1 MRKEGLKFVLGGLG
15 AALAGAGWAARGET
29 CWLAL
34 SVLGVLFAAFCA
46 YFFRDPDRTPPSDP
60 ALILSPGD
68 GRVLTVAKEGP
79 GSVTTVRI
87 FLSVFDV
94 HVQRLPC
101 SGVVEKYHYQPGAFH
116 MAMDKEAREN
126 ERAVVT
132 IRVAGRSETL
142 AVEQI
147 AGFVARRILTWVK
160 PGDQAVAGER
170 YGLIQF
176 GSQAAVH
183 LPESAEALV
192 KPGDRVSAGLTPIAR
207 WR

>member
-1 MRKEGLKFVLGGLG
+1 MRKEGLKFVVIGLAAAVGGGCLHP
-15 AALAGAGWAARGET
+15 ALAAPGA
-29 CWLAL
+29 
-34 SVLGVLFAAFCA
+34 LFAAFCA
-46 YFFRDPDRTPPSDP
+46 YFFRDPDRMPPADP
-60 ALILSPGD
+60 ALILAPGD

-79 GSVTTVRI
+79 GAVTTVRI

-101 SGVVEKYHYQPGAFH
+101 SGVVEKVHYQPGAFH
-116 MAMDKEAREN
+116 MAMEKEAREN
-126 ERAVVT
+126 ERSVVT
-132 IRVAGRSETL
+132 IRVAGRPETL

-160 PGDQAVAGER
+160 PGDQARAGER

-192 KPGDRVSAGLTPIAR
+192 KPGDRVTAGLTPIAR

>member
-1 MRKEGLKFVLGGLG
+1 MRKEAYPFLALGLV
-15 AALAGAGWAARGET
+15 LAGAGGWFCGPLAAPG
-29 CWLAL
+29 A
-34 SVLGVLFAAFCA
+34 LFAAFCA
-46 YFFRDPDRTPPSDP
+46 YFFRDPDRTPPADA

-79 GSVTTVRI
+79 GAVTTVRI

-94 HVQRLPC
+94 HVQRLPV
-101 SGVVEKYHYQPGAFH
+101 SGVVEKVHYQPGAFH

-126 ERAVVT
+126 ERSVVT
-132 IRVAGRSETL
+132 VRVDGRPETL
-142 AVEQI
+142 AFEQI

-160 PGDQAVAGER
+160 PGDKAVRGER

-207 WR
+207 WKV

>member
-1 MRKEGLKFVLGGLG
+1 MRKEGIGFVLIGLAAACAGGWFHP
-15 AALAGAGWAARGET
+15 ALAAPGA
-29 CWLAL
+29 
-34 SVLGVLFAAFCA
+34 LFSAFCA
-46 YFFRDPDRTPPSDP
+46 YFFRDPDRTPPTDP

-68 GRVLTVAKEGP
+68 GRVLTVAQEGP
-79 GSVTTVRI
+79 GKIVTVRI

-101 SGVVEKYHYQPGAFH
+101 SGTVEKVHYQPGAFH

-126 ERAVVT
+126 ERSVVT
-132 IRVAGRSETL
+132 IKVAGRSETL
-142 AVEQI
+142 VVEQI
-147 AGFVARRILTWVK
+147 AGYVARRIHTWLKV
-160 PGDQAVAGER
+160 GDRAVSGER

-183 LPESAEALV
+183 LPETAEALV

-207 WR
+207 WRA